1 MKVTYPKHNNT
12 LNEAWMGKKM
22 GAFGSYEEKKKPPCC
37 TVRGRV
43 EDRFSGQKAAPK
55 HGFEGN
61 VTRNY
66 IRLQE
71 KLLLDV

>member
-43 EDRFSGQKAAPK
+43 EDRF
-55 HGFEGN
+55 
-61 VTRNY
+61 
-66 IRLQE
+66 
-71 KLLLDV
+71 